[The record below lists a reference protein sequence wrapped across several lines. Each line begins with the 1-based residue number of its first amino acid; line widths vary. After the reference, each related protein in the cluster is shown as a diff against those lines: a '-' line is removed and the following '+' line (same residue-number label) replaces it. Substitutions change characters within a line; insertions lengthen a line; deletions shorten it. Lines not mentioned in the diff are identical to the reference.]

1 MGRRYLNPGEPERL
15 KGSLCFSA
23 NFSAVFFVPD
33 TESAT
38 GVFDWNVLTDPDKFD
53 EFERFFDLHP
63 ADARNSYYIDVSAS
77 EVSRWLDMYSRS
89 GASSPDFA
97 TGHDAT
103 VSSATDNSHEVIDI
117 SSASIIPPEWRN
129 GPIET
134 FIKAVNLASRERSRG
149 KRLCLISCDK
159 HSHDLSRFHANV
171 DLLEITRGSFRDRSV
186 QSVTNY
192 INSNGIKDAILLGHG
207 GCSSSARSQEAKEI
221 FDTLLVEGW
230 TSQAAQD
237 YLAPRFPVVEDL
249 AALQFDFQQLR
260 GLWSSVK
267 IAPLLLN
274 QFTQV
279 LQLPG
284 WYDMS
289 RSAESFFAEH
299 PIRFS

>member
-1 MGRRYLNPGEPERL
+1 VGRKYSNPGDLDRL
-15 KGSLCFSA
+15 KGSLCFSS
-23 NFSAVFFVPD
+23 NFNAVFFVPD

-38 GVFDWNVLTDPDKFD
+38 GVFDWNVLIDPDRFD
-53 EFERFFDLHP
+53 EFQRFFDLHP
-63 ADARNSYYIDVSAS
+63 ADVRNSFYIDATAS
-77 EVSRWLDMYSRS
+77 EVSRWLDMFSRS

-97 TGHDAT
+97 ADQN
-103 VSSATDNSHEVIDI
+103 SALANSENSHDVIDI
-117 SSASIIPPEWRN
+117 NSASMIPSEWRN

-134 FIKAVNLASRERSRG
+134 FIKAVNLGSREKNRG

-171 DLLEITRGSFRDRSV
+171 DLVEITRGSFRDRSV

-192 INSNGIKDAILLGHG
+192 INSNGIKHAILLGHG
-207 GCSSSARSQEAKEI
+207 GCNSSARSQEATEI

-237 YLAPRFPVVEDL
+237 YLTPRFPVVEEL
-249 AALQFDFQQLR
+249 LTLQYDYQQLK
-260 GLWSSVK
+260 GLWSSVR

-274 QFTQV
+274 QFTKV

-284 WYDMS
+284 WYDTS
-289 RSAESFFAEH
+289 RSGDPLFVEQ
-299 PIRFS
+299 PIRFN